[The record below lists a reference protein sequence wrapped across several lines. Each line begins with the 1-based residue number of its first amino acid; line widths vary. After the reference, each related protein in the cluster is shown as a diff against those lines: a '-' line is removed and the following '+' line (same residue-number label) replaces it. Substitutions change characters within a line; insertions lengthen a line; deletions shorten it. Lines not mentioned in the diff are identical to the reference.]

1 MKWSTLA
8 KVAIYVFLISA
19 GLIFIYP
26 LLYIVLGSFTTQA
39 EYLRTRYIPMPGR
52 IRLSEYRTLFE
63 LGGGELVPALRV
75 TLIREAWFITLGVVV
90 SLLGG
95 YAFSRLRFPGRD
107 FLFMVFLTGL
117 MVPGMLIS
125 LPVYMIMVH
134 FPLAGGNNILGMGG
148 EGFLNSWGA
157 LLVLGMIPVFSV
169 FLLKQNFDMLPF
181 EYEEAAVMDGAGLFT
196 ILFRIYV
203 PMLKPVL
210 VVIIV
215 QTFIGTWN
223 EYFMPML
230 LVARRADLT
239 PLAVALQRM
248 IARYAMAAGQG
259 VGMPRFGLIFA
270 SGTLMCAPPILLYVL
285 MQRYFVQGLV
295 GIGIRA

>member
-1 MKWSTLA
+1 M
-8 KVAIYVFLISA
+8 VFLI
-19 GLIFIYP
+19 
-26 LLYIVLGSFTTQA
+26 
-39 EYLRTRYIPMPGR
+39 
-52 IRLSEYRTLFE
+52 
-63 LGGGELVPALRV
+63 
-75 TLIREAWFITLGVVV
+75 
-90 SLLGG
+90 
-95 YAFSRLRFPGRD
+95 
-107 FLFMVFLTGL
+107 GL

-157 LLVLGMIPVFSV
+157 LLVLGMVPVFSV

-181 EYEEAAVMDGAGLFT
+181 EYEEAAIMDGAGLFT

-210 VVIIV
+210 AVIIV

-230 LVARRADLT
+230 LVARRPDLT
-239 PLAVALQRM
+239 ALAVALQRM

-270 SGTLMCAPPILLYVL
+270 GGTLMCAPPILLYAA
-285 MQRYFVQGLV
+285 MQRYFVRGLV